1 MEDYDSLKVGDV
13 IEGPFWP
20 ERVKVVSF
28 KRVGNSMGVSGV
40 GLQTNKYYSSILSK
54 DDVSKIKIIEMK
66 RRDFSFDPESFF
78 LVIEGKRIRLAH
90 QFDPLYAVNVSQIDP
105 LPHQIDAVY
114 FHILR
119 NPKIKEKVVNKI
131 MIKAQVPWDKLSDLV
146 RGRVYTVKS

>member
-119 NPKIKEKVVNKI
+119 NPKIK
-131 MIKAQVPWDKLSDLV
+131 
-146 RGRVYTVKS
+146 